1 MANGIFNAMN
11 LRIDRAGR
19 LVLPK
24 SVRSQLGITPE
35 TALELVQRADGILL
49 RRVAERPS
57 MQQVD
62 GLWVHQGTSC
72 ASTDNATNADW
83 AAVVDSVRD
92 ERAESAW
99 KA

>member
-1 MANGIFNAMN
+1 MN
-11 LRIDRAGR
+11 LRIDRAER

-24 SVRSQLGITPE
+24 SVRSQWGITPD

-62 GLWVHQGTSC
+62 GLWVHLGTSV
-72 ASTDNATNADW
+72 ASNANATNADW

-92 ERAESAW
+92 ERADSAW